1 MRRYAWIVI
10 TVSLWTT
17 ACNTAPFGTVVGS
30 GVRVTQEMP
39 VGEFTSIEVGQAIQV
54 DVSRDEECAVSLTAD
69 DNLFPHIKVTTEG
82 GTLRIFQSAR
92 AVQLQQPIQAK
103 VKMPNLEG
111 VYLSGSSQAT
121 VREFKSPT
129 DFKAR
134 LTGASV
140 LKGTLEAS
148 RVEVDANGASK
159 VSLKGAAN
167 GADLKATG
175 ASQLDLSDF

>member
-1 MRRYAWIVI
+1 
-10 TVSLWTT
+10 
-17 ACNTAPFGTVVGS
+17 
-30 GVRVTQEMP
+30 
-39 VGEFTSIEVGQAIQV
+39 
-54 DVSRDEECAVSLTAD
+54 
-69 DNLFPHIKVTTEG
+69 
-82 GTLRIFQSAR
+82 
-92 AVQLQQPIQAK
+92 
-103 VKMPNLEG
+103 
-111 VYLSGSSQAT
+111 
-121 VREFKSPT
+121 REFKSPT

-175 ASQLDLSDF
+175 ASQLDLSDFALLNATVHLVGASQATVNARAKLDYELSGASRLKYRGRPAIGKHDASGTSSASRE